1 MASSS
6 ASGSST
12 SPSPS
17 PNPSAPAG
25 SAQVDPNPSDERL
38 RKTPL
43 WRHVKLLEKNASSGG
58 NAKSQCLY
66 CDHIIPGSY
75 FRVRAHLMREP
86 GKGTSICGAATPEMV
101 DQFRKEEEAAR
112 VSADGSSRRSVP
124 MLVQLSASTSSSG
137 LLPPTGSKASSKK
150 KKQSGILES
159 FYIELRQ
166 MADAIIARMFY
177 TGGLLLYYLFSYS
190 QIAIWYF

>member
-6 ASGSST
+6 ASGSSN

-17 PNPSAPAG
+17 PNPNAPAAAG

-43 WRHVKLLEKNASSGG
+43 WRHVKLLEKNASSRG

-101 DQFRKEEEAAR
+101 DQFRKEEAAAR

-124 MLVQLSASTSSSG
+124 MPVQLSASASSSG
-137 LLPPTGSKASSKK
+137 LLPPIGNVKTLK
-150 KKQSGILES
+150 E
-159 FYIELRQ
+159 RQ
-166 MADAIIARMFY
+166 RPRSTF
-177 TGGLLLYYLFSYS
+177 LPS
-190 QIAIWYF
+190 

>member
-38 RKTPL
+38 RKNPL

-124 MLVQLSASTSSSG
+124 MPVQLSASASSSG
-137 LLPPTGSKASSKK
+137 LLPPTG
-150 KKQSGILES
+150 
-159 FYIELRQ
+159 
-166 MADAIIARMFY
+166 
-177 TGGLLLYYLFSYS
+177 FSVC
-190 QIAIWYF
+190 A